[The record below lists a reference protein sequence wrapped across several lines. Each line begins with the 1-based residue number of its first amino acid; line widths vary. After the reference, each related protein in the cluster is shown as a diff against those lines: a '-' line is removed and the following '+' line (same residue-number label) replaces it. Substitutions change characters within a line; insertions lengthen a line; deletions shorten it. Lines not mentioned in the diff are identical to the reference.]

1 MPVTQG
7 QAEREMWRM
16 HRREHGCA
24 AQDKAAE
31 NGTRAVDMLESM
43 FEWLL
48 QPAQPGEECLPA
60 SPTSSHADAQ
70 PTDSIQVRALRV
82 YGWAAL

>member
-1 MPVTQG
+1 MY
-7 QAEREMWRM
+7 
-16 HRREHGCA
+16 RREHGCA
-24 AQDKAAE
+24 AQDKAAD

-48 QPAQPGEECLPA
+48 QPAQPGEEGLPA

-70 PTDSIQVRALRV
+70 PTESIQVRALRFHN
-82 YGWAAL
+82 Y

>member
-1 MPVTQG
+1 MSERQG
-7 QAEREMWRM
+7 QALREMWRM

-24 AQDKAAE
+24 AQDKAVD

-48 QPAQPGEECLPA
+48 QPAQPGEEGLPA
-60 SPTSSHADAQ
+60 SPTSSHAE
-70 PTDSIQVRALRV
+70 PTDSIQVHALRM
-82 YGWAAL
+82 YD

>member
-1 MPVTQG
+1 M
-7 QAEREMWRM
+7 REMRRM
-16 HRREHGCA
+16 HRTEHGCA
-24 AQDKAAE
+24 VQDKAAD

-48 QPAQPGEECLPA
+48 QPAQPGEEGLPA

-82 YGWAAL
+82 YDWAAL